1 MFPKKFDAR
10 CSSPAVRGA
19 IYARPEVNFD
29 CLNRHDCDQFNAKD
43 KNGIAMRS
51 LSEAQIQ
58 RLVRVTEL

>member
-29 CLNRHDCDQFNAKD
+29 CLNRHDCDQFKA
-43 KNGIAMRS
+43 NGITMRS

-58 RLVRVTEL
+58 RLVRETEL